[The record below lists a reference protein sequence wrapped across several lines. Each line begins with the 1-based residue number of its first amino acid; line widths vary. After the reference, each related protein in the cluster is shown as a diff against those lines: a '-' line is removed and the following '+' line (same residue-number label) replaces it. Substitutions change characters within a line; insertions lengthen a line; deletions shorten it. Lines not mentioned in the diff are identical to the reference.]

1 VQLSL
6 SFGTECQSEVSFF
19 GHHFWGGDGW
29 FASHQLANWSSQRGA
44 PTAANRQLATAKCQV
59 QCQIAETFLATKREA
74 LEHRKINAKNKRLKT
89 RTGRDGWMNQQLA
102 SAPFGATSG
111 GFSTW
116 LAGHTFP
123 LFQLPATRCRPSSW
137 GITQRRSAQE
147 TPLGSTLSRLG
158 KLGAA
163 EPENQKITKS
173 EDRKSPS
180 GWGSCYATDL
190 WGNCSIQDS

>member
-1 VQLSL
+1 MYSCSFHSL
-6 SFGTECQSEVSFF
+6 LGPNVSRRLVFWPPFLGRRRLVCQPSAGKLEQPKRS
-19 GHHFWGGDGW
+19 
-29 FASHQLANWSSQRGA
+29 SHSCQPTTAN
-44 PTAANRQLATAKCQV
+44 CQV
-59 QCQIAETFLATKREA
+59 PSAVPNCGNIFGDEA
-74 LEHRKINAKNKRLKT
+74 RSYGTQKINAKNKRLKT

-147 TPLGSTLSRLG
+147 TPLGST
-158 KLGAA
+158 
-163 EPENQKITKS
+163 Q
-173 EDRKSPS
+173 
-180 GWGSCYATDL
+180 
-190 WGNCSIQDS
+190 

>member
-19 GHHFWGGDGW
+19 GHRFWGGYGR

-44 PTAANRQLATAKCQV
+44 PTAAKPTTANCQV
-59 QCQIAETFLATKREA
+59 PSAVPNCGNIFGDEA
-74 LEHRKINAKNKRLKT
+74 RSFGTQNINAKNKRLKT

-137 GITQRRSAQE
+137 GITQR
-147 TPLGSTLSRLG
+147 
-158 KLGAA
+158 
-163 EPENQKITKS
+163 
-173 EDRKSPS
+173 
-180 GWGSCYATDL
+180 
-190 WGNCSIQDS
+190 